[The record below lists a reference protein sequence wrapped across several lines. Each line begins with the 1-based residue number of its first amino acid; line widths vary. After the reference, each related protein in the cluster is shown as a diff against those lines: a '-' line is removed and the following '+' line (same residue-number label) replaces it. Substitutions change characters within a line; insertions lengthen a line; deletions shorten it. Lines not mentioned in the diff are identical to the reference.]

1 MTTDENKLQILKK
14 VENGTLSIEEGA
26 DLLAILERS
35 EKRESNAV
43 PLAGEAIVNEQDN
56 TTPKKVPAGWM
67 VGWSFFIWLGV
78 IFMGVSGY
86 WLLSSYTR
94 SGLGVGFWFALV
106 FLVLSTA
113 IVFFGWR
120 LVAGRWMVL
129 RVSSKKEDVTKRY
142 FFWVPFPI
150 HLGIWV
156 FKNFAKYIPEEIK
169 EKNYDQVLADLDSSL
184 GKGEIFQIEID
195 GNGKTGF
202 TIETDENKP
211 FHIHAEFD

>member
-26 DLLAILERS
+26 DLLAILERN
-35 EKRESNAV
+35 ETETKPERVAAEVIEPAN
-43 PLAGEAIVNEQDN
+43 PLPD
-56 TTPKKVPAGWM
+56 KVPAGWM

-78 IFMGVSGY
+78 IFMGASGY
-86 WLLSSYTR
+86 WLISSYTR
-94 SGLGVGFWFALV
+94 SSLGVGFWFALV

-129 RVSSKKEDVTKRY
+129 RVSSKKEDVAKRY

-156 FKNFAKYIPEEIK
+156 FKNFAKYMPEEVK

-202 TIETDENKP
+202 TIETDEKKAV
-211 FHIHAEFD
+211 HLHAEFD